1 LQKPAV
7 HFKAGFALI
16 FAASAV
22 VLSLSKERRGTFK
35 IKANPNMLFQFTE
48 EQLMIQQAAR
58 DFAQNEC
65 LPGVIERDEKQQF
78 PREQV
83 MKLAELGFLGMMVD
97 PKYGGAGMDTV
108 SYVLAMEE
116 ISKIDASVSVVMSVN
131 NSLVCYGLQQYGSEE
146 QKQKYLTPLAQGRK
160 DGDLYIGAFM
170 LSEPEAGSD
179 ATSQQTIAEDKGDHY
194 LLNGTKNWITNGGTA
209 SVYLVMAQTDRSKGS
224 RGINCLIVEKNWPGV
239 TVAAKENK
247 LGIRGSDTH
256 TVMFTDVKVPK
267 ENRIGEDGFGFKF
280 AMKTLA
286 GGRIG
291 IASQALGIASGA
303 YELAREYSKTRK
315 AFGTEIMNH
324 QAIAFKLA
332 DMATKIEAARL
343 LCLKAAWEKDNKID
357 YTLSSSMAK
366 VFASETAMWTTVEA
380 VQVHGGYGFVKEYH
394 VERLMRDAKITQI
407 YEGTSEVQRIVISR
421 SILR

>member
-1 LQKPAV
+1 M
-7 HFKAGFALI
+7 HFQ
-16 FAASAV
+16 
-22 VLSLSKERRGTFK
+22 LS
-35 IKANPNMLFQFTE
+35 E
-48 EQLMIQQAAR
+48 EHLMIQKAAR

-65 LPGVIERDEKQQF
+65 KPGVIERDEHQKY
-78 PREQV
+78 PYEQV
-83 MKLAELGFLGMMVD
+83 MKLAELGFMGMMVSPD
-97 PKYGGAGMDTV
+97 YGGAGMDTL

-116 ISKIDASVSVVMSVN
+116 ISKVDASTSVSMSVN
-131 NSLVCYGLQQYGSEE
+131 NSLVCWGLETFGNEE
-146 QKQKYLTPLAQGRK
+146 QKIKYLTPLAQGRK
-160 DGDLYIGAFM
+160 DNQLFIGAFL

-179 ATSQQTIAEDKGDHY
+179 ATSQQTTAEDKGDHY
-194 LLNGTKNWITNGGTA
+194 LLNGTKNWITNGSSA
-209 SVYLVMAQTDRSKGS
+209 SVYLVIAQTDPAKGSKG
-224 RGINCLIVEKNWPGV
+224 INAFIVEKNWPGV

-256 TVMFTDVKVPK
+256 TILFNDVKVPK

-303 YELAREYSKTRK
+303 YELALAYSKQRK
-315 AFGTEIMNH
+315 AFGKEIMHH
-324 QAIAFKLA
+324 QAIQFKLA

-343 LCLKAAWEKDNKID
+343 LCLKAAWEKDDGLD

-366 VFASETAMWTTVEA
+366 VFASEAAMWVSTEA
-380 VQVHGGYGFVKEYH
+380 VQIHGGYGFVKEYH

-421 SILR
+421 SILK